1 MDVTTALT
9 REIGLLPQPVITSY
23 QVALILFRL
32 YQERAYK
39 GEPIKRLMRDT
50 PAKND
55 FNRQIK
61 KLAGLGIL
69 QESEAAKHAEIFA
82 IIGKDQTSA
91 EEIACCIDPFCYVSH
106 MSAMEWH
113 GFTNRVPK
121 MLFISS
127 PSPTEWQS
135 FARERMLK
143 DLGEGW
149 LAAFRVGSLPTLR
162 RLTVETIARKKV
174 HRHASRHL
182 GAFTSVRDKALRVS
196 TIGRTFLDM
205 LQEPDLCGGI
215 YHVLD
220 VWQEHA
226 ARNLPLIV
234 GEVDQHGSKIDKVR
248 VGYILEERL
257 GLKHPSLENWVT
269 FAQRGGSRK
278 LYANASYSE
287 RFSEKWCLSLNI
299 EEAADLDQYQSM
311 DQP

>member
-39 GEPIKRLMRDT
+39 GESIKGLKRET
-50 PAKND
+50 PAKSD

-61 KLAGLGIL
+61 KLVGLGIL

-82 IIGKDQTSA
+82 IIGKEQTSA
-91 EEIACCIDPFCYVSH
+91 EEIACSIDPFCYVSH

-113 GFTNRVPK
+113 GLTNRVPK
-121 MLFISS
+121 ILFISS
-127 PSPTEWQS
+127 PAPAQWQGY
-135 FARERMLK
+135 ARERMLK

-182 GAFTSVRDKALRVS
+182 GAFTAVRDKALRVS

-205 LQEPDLCGGI
+205 IQEPDLCGGI
-215 YHVLD
+215 HHVLD
-220 VWQEHA
+220 VCQEHA
-226 ARNLPLIV
+226 ARNLPLIA

-257 GLKHPSLENWVT
+257 GLKHPSLENWVS

-278 LYANASYSE
+278 LYANAGYSE

-299 EEAADLDQYQSM
+299 EEAVDPD
-311 DQP
+311 